1 MGAPGCTSYL
11 IRFFVRS
18 SEHYL
23 ARINSI
29 CESKDRV
36 GVALE
41 LRNSFDFFAEF
52 VSPHPF

>member
-18 SEHYL
+18 SECYL

-41 LRNSFDFFAEF
+41 LRNSFD
-52 VSPHPF
+52 SLQNL